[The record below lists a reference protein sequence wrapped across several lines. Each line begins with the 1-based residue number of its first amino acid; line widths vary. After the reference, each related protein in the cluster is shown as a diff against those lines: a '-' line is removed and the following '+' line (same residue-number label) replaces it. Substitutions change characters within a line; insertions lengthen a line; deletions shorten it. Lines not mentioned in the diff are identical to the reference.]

1 MPYIGKELI
10 KIMRI
15 SILIL
20 SFLVANG
27 CASLTEPAV
36 SLKAIYLT
44 HGQGQLAAQD
54 LKDHPEIMVI
64 EAFDELK
71 QYTSQEIALWI
82 DENATPLDSE
92 QEKWINEAPQAYYPI
107 VLVGTSDTLYSFRDL
122 LRLCCFMGPA
132 GDYPGYDTPGFSVIQ
147 KEETSDPT
155 TPVVTFIEGYDRKPT
170 VQAILEITNA
180 LLEGKSTTIPTG
192 QAVPVVTATP

>member
-1 MPYIGKELI
+1 
-10 KIMRI
+10 MRI

-20 SFLVANG
+20 SFLVVSG
-27 CASLTEPAV
+27 CASLTEPAAP
-36 SLKAIYLT
+36 LKAIYLT

-54 LKDHPEIMVI
+54 LKDHPEIVVI

-92 QEKWINEAPQAYYPI
+92 QEKWINEAPQAYSPI

-132 GDYPGYDTPGFSVIQ
+132 GDYPGYDAPGFSVIEW
-147 KEETSDPT
+147 EETNEPDAHR
-155 TPVVTFIEGYDRKPT
+155 VIFLQGYNQKST
-170 VQAILEITNA
+170 VQSILEITNA